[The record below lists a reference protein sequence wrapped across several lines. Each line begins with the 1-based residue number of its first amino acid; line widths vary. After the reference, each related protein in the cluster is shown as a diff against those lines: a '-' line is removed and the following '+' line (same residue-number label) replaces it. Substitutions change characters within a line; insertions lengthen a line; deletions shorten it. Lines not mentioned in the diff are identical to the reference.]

1 MHFHLDILT
10 YWFTRTRFGTYHQ
23 RFSFQQLCQF
33 FIVSPQ
39 NCSWNVR
46 GWAKKV
52 SIDDQRKKDGGWCLL
67 WDEWVVHS
75 SGDMFSQIFVAQ
87 ENTERSHLEC
97 DLSSI
102 SYRGILI
109 IITSSSTNAN
119 ITTHTR
125 PEKYRIAS
133 NDGHEI
139 SSSHTT
145 KNQFE
150 IGKSGKQFQSSRDAR
165 AWARE
170 HVIYQ
175 PYF

>member
-1 MHFHLDILT
+1 
-10 YWFTRTRFGTYHQ
+10 
-23 RFSFQQLCQF
+23 
-33 FIVSPQ
+33 
-39 NCSWNVR
+39 
-46 GWAKKV
+46 
-52 SIDDQRKKDGGWCLL
+52 
-67 WDEWVVHS
+67 
-75 SGDMFSQIFVAQ
+75 MFSQIFVAQ

-109 IITSSSTNAN
+109 IINIINSSSTNAN
-119 ITTHTR
+119 TTTHTR

-139 SSSHTT
+139 SSSYTS

-165 AWARE
+165 A
-170 HVIYQ
+170 
-175 PYF
+175 